1 MNEAIWLPA
10 LVVLSAGLILGLLLA
25 FRLRTASPRKT
36 KTDTADLELQ
46 IRDLE
51 ARRDDLFRRIQA
63 ADEDHLSAE
72 EKSALEDA
80 AALTLR
86 DLDRLQEQA
95 PGKSKK
101 RKEPS
106 RDTAQTSRPD
116 AQAEVE
122 AAAPVPSARN
132 PLLTGLAFGAIM
144 VTVVGLLVYWAI
156 RDAQP
161 APGMGSPPTAQTG
174 SAMDPP
180 HQGQVE
186 VPPELAAQI
195 AGLQQQVVANPEDWM
210 AKKQLALSYV
220 AAGQVFEAFDQA
232 SQVLQQFPNDPD
244 GMLVHGIVRLTMG
257 QADQAIGLLDRV
269 LAEHP
274 DHRQALIYRGLA
286 LYQLGDVQQAMD
298 TWDMGLQMAG
308 GSDPEFE
315 ELLMMAQ
322 SGQSQPAGMAPPASG
337 AASQASATAAAD
349 QIDPGAY
356 SLQIE
361 LAAGAQHAPQA
372 ILFVFLRPED
382 GGPPVAATRISS
394 PAFPVAIVLDA
405 SHSMMGAEL
414 PDRGILVARVDTD
427 GNVTT
432 SETTD
437 LVAEVPAAKGQ
448 LTRLTLGQ

>member
-10 LVVLSAGLILGLLLA
+10 LVVVSVGLILGLLLA
-25 FRLRTASPRKT
+25 FRLRTSSPRKT
-36 KTDTADLELQ
+36 ATNTADLELKL
-46 IRDLE
+46 RDLE
-51 ARRDDLFRRIQA
+51 ARRDDLFRRIRA
-63 ADEDHLSAE
+63 ADEDHLSPE
-72 EKSALEDA
+72 EKSALEEA

-86 DLDRLQEQA
+86 DLDRLQKEI
-95 PGKSKK
+95 PGGRTRGKDQH
-101 RKEPS
+101 
-106 RDTAQTSRPD
+106 RDSDQSAHTG
-116 AQAEVE
+116 AEAAVE
-122 AAAPVPSARN
+122 AEPMASRRN

-144 VTVVGLLVYWAI
+144 VAVVGLLVYWAI

-161 APGMGSPPTAQTG
+161 APGMGGPPTAQAG

-180 HQGQVE
+180 HQGQVQ

-195 AGLQQQVVANPEDWM
+195 ADLQQQVVANPEDLM

-220 AAGQVFEAFDQA
+220 AAGQFFEAFDQA
-232 SQVLQQFPNDPD
+232 SQVLQQFPDDPD

-257 QADQAIGLLDRV
+257 QADQAVGLLDRV

-286 LYQLGDVQQAMD
+286 LYQMGNVEQAMD

-322 SGQSQPAGMAPPASG
+322 SGQSQPAGMTPPAPAATSQAPPT
-337 AASQASATAAAD
+337 ATVG
-349 QIDPGAY
+349 QVDPGVF

-361 LAAGAQHAPQA
+361 LAAGAQPAPQA
-372 ILFVFLRPED
+372 ILFVFLRPEG

-394 PAFPVAIVLDA
+394 PTFPLAIVLDA

-414 PDRGILVARVDTD
+414 PDKGILVARVDTD

-432 SETTD
+432 SEATD